1 MNKSMLIGTVMGA
14 VAVKATGGYATY
26 NMMSGPGYADVVAV
40 KQIKETVKTPRQ
52 ECRDVTVT
60 KRKPIKDDNRLVG
73 TAVGAVVGGLLGNQ
87 IGGGNGKKVATVAGA
102 VGGGYAGNKTQEH
115 LQQNN
120 TYTTTERRCNTEYD
134 LSEKIAGYD
143 VSYELDGKTRTVR
156 MDEDPGRRL
165 PLDEQGRVILSQVAR

>member
-1 MNKSMLIGTVMGA
+1 MNKSMLIGGVLGA
-14 VAVKATGGYATY
+14 VAVTAGGTFATY
-26 NMMSGPGYADVVAV
+26 NLMSGPGYADVVAV
-40 KQIKETVKTPRQ
+40 KAIKETVKTPRQ

-60 KRKPIKDDNRLVG
+60 KRKPIKDDNRIVG

-87 IGGGNGKKVATVAGA
+87 VGGGSGKKVATVAGV

-134 LSEKIAGYD
+134 ISEKIAGYN
-143 VSYELDGKTRTVR
+143 VSYELDGKVRTVR

-165 PLDEQGRVILSQVAR
+165 PLDEQGRVILDRVDL